1 MASALQV
8 IERAMRRLRVLGLG
22 KEPKAAESEEGL
34 AILNQMLSE
43 WGIDGIDIAHTTLGL
58 SDEIDVPADH
68 ESAIVLN
75 LAKRMGGLF
84 GSQLSPDD
92 DLLAQRGRMALVAYH
107 FSIADLRDES
117 PLAGHNL
124 STDDC

>member
-1 MASALQV
+1 MTVLEAV
-8 IERAMRRLRVLGLG
+8 ERALRRLRVIGLG
-22 KEPKAAESEEGL
+22 KEPKAAEAAEGVT
-34 AILNQMLSE
+34 ICNQMLHE
-43 WGIDGIDIAHTTLGL
+43 WSIDGIDIAHTTLDS

-84 GSQLSPDD
+84 GAQLSPDD

-107 FSIADLRDES
+107 FSIADLRDEN
-117 PLAGHNL
+117 PQARNNL
-124 STDDC
+124 STYD